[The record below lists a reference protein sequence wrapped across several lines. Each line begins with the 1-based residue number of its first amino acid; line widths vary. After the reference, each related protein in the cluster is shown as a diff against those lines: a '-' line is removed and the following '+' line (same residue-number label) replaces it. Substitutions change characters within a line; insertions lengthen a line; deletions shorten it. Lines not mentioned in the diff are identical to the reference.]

1 MTDKDILTIT
11 YFILGFIVGFVAGNC
26 FNRKF

>member
-11 YFILGFIVGFVAGNC
+11 YFILGFVVGFVAGNN